1 MDTLQH
7 LNKEMD
13 FTIFLIEQN
22 VKQSLRIANQVYVMK
37 GGLISNEYLGEELM
51 NREDLWKLM

>member
-22 VKQSLRIANQVYVMK
+22 VKQSLRIANRVYVMK